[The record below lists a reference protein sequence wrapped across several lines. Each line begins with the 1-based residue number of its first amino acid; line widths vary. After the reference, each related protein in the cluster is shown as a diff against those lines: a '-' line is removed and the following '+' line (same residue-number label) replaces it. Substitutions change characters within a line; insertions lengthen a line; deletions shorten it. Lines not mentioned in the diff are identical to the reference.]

1 MALHTIA
8 ISGLN
13 KNAGKTVAL
22 NYLVGQ
28 AGDQQI
34 VAMTSIG
41 YDGERFDRLY
51 HHSKPL
57 IDVFPGMLVATAAQ
71 ILKASCLD
79 KRIIAATG
87 LYTPLGEVYIA
98 EILQPGK
105 IELVGP
111 ATLQGLLTLKKM
123 LVNQADLF
131 LVDGAFDRW
140 TQIDAQLA
148 DAVVL
153 AIGGKESL
161 EQLLAEFRFQY
172 QLWQIPLVPEP
183 MREMATHIINKGQ
196 WGIMKGDQSTITL
209 KEVLQGDYRD
219 DFVVGQ
225 GAITA
230 TLLQQLMR
238 HTKGLIVRG
247 LINLFLTPQ
256 LWQAVQKSSYPI
268 YVLDKAVL
276 QTIVINP
283 TKAGIYAIPIE
294 ELGRQISQI
303 ALDIPVLDVVS
314 GLKFKNGG
322 CAHANEN

>member
-1 MALHTIA
+1 
-8 ISGLN
+8 
-13 KNAGKTVAL
+13 
-22 NYLVGQ
+22 
-28 AGDQQI
+28 
-34 VAMTSIG
+34 
-41 YDGERFDRLY
+41 
-51 HHSKPL
+51 
-57 IDVFPGMLVATAAQ
+57 
-71 ILKASCLD
+71 
-79 KRIIAATG
+79 
-87 LYTPLGEVYIA
+87 
-98 EILQPGK
+98 
-105 IELVGP
+105 
-111 ATLQGLLTLKKM
+111 
-123 LVNQADLF
+123 
-131 LVDGAFDRW
+131 
-140 TQIDAQLA
+140 
-148 DAVVL
+148 
-153 AIGGKESL
+153 
-161 EQLLAEFRFQY
+161 
-172 QLWQIPLVPEP
+172 
-183 MREMATHIINKGQ
+183 
-196 WGIMKGDQSTITL
+196 
-209 KEVLQGDYRD
+209 LQGDYRD